1 MKRPVVLI
9 VSLAAGAFLVAGA
22 GASAHTIQLLTR
34 SAGTQSSLSGDEAP
48 GALSETPEPSESPE
62 ATETPAANPTAEPAE
77 TPEAAD
83 NENEAA
89 DNDTETGDNEGD
101 HRQGEQHKDGGDH
114 ESGGGDD

>member
-34 SAGTQSSLSGDEAP
+34 SAGTQSSLSSDEAP
-48 GALSETPEPSESPE
+48 GALSETP
-62 ATETPAANPTAEPAE
+62 EPAE

-101 HRQGEQHKDGGDH
+101 NRQGEQHKDGGDH

>member
-34 SAGTQSSLSGDEAP
+34 SAGTQSSLSSDEAP

-62 ATETPAANPTAEPAE
+62 ATETPDANPTPEPTEKPEPAE
-77 TPEAAD
+77 TPEAAH
-83 NENEAA
+83 NENQAA
-89 DNDTETGDNEGD
+89 DKDTEPADHQGDN
-101 HRQGEQHKDGGDH
+101 R
-114 ESGGGDD
+114 